1 MPDRARAFPP
11 TRTFLA
17 MSTLLMVSQFR
28 KLPSHSDAPFDLSAF
43 SPVSSNLAFWYVYHF
58 SGSK

>member
-43 SPVSSNLAFWYVYHF
+43 SPVSSNLAF
-58 SGSK
+58 